1 MKIFDYLR
9 SFICSIIQNYRFEFK
24 FFLENF
30 YSRLNCKRFVYL
42 ITQLLDENDK
52 NIF

>member
-9 SFICSIIQNYRFEFK
+9 SFICSIIQNCRFEFK

-30 YSRLNCKRFVYL
+30 SRLNCKRFVYL